1 MKKIVGRKLGSGE
14 KVNGYGLKFVN
25 NETVIITDNG
35 EEPII
40 PSSLSIRGVEDIETF
55 EENAIPNENI
65 RELHDKIVETVLSY
79 LNAHNF
85 NFVDEITF
93 SADGLISSIKTN
105 NWIPSTDSSICL
117 YGYEDG
123 KRKII
128 GYVM

>member
-25 NETVIITDNG
+25 NETIIITDNG

-55 EENAIPNENI
+55 EENVIPNKNI
-65 RELHDKIVETVLSY
+65 RELHDRLMETTLSY
-79 LNAHNF
+79 LNEKKF
-85 NFVDEITF
+85 NCVDEINF
-93 SADGLISSIKTN
+93 SIDSMMSSIERNK
-105 NWIPSTDSSICL
+105 WHPSTDSCISL

-128 GYVM
+128 GYIM